1 MAQAG
6 KEKPMTADEKEKV
19 VELRLKGLGYQAI
32 KFEADKIWAW
42 HEAGMGFV
50 DPRKYP
56 YLNKA
61 LIQYARENNC
71 SFDEAW
77 RIAKVGK

>member
-1 MAQAG
+1 MG
-6 KEKPMTADEKEKV
+6 LFDVDENK
-19 VELRLKGLGYQAI
+19 LQGFYHRAWL
-32 KFEADKIWAW
+32 EANR
-42 HEAGMGFV
+42 GFV

-71 SFDEAW
+71 SYDYALC
-77 RIAKVGK
+77 IAKTGRKPY

>member
-1 MAQAG
+1 MGIFDIDAEKLQALYHRAQ
-6 KEKPMTADEKEKV
+6 
-19 VELRLKGLGYQAI
+19 
-32 KFEADKIWAW
+32 

>member
-1 MAQAG
+1 MSNCEELSNGGMTMGLFDVDEEKLQA
-6 KEKPMTADEKEKV
+6 
-19 VELRLKGLGYQAI
+19 LYHR
-32 KFEADKIWAW
+32 AW

-61 LIQYARENNC
+61 LIQYAREI
-71 SFDEAW
+71 
-77 RIAKVGK
+77 IAPLIRLGF